1 MLRVYMLIIV
11 VGLIGGVV
19 YGAYAYYND
28 TQQRIKTLQ
37 ENNAK
42 LETVAKANEMTI
54 NSLQESQEKFAT
66 LNNELQTKLNLALNY
81 GDDLR
86 KKLHKHDLTRL
97 SIKKPGLIEK
107 RINDGTNKYLTVS
120 SLLLLTLLLSS
131 CGYLRKPE
139 KEIVVKTVEVQKIV
153 PIQPQPKPVDMI
165 DVKFYVVTEENY
177 EEFKEKFMKT
187 NNDYVFYAVSVHDY
201 ENLAFNMAELYRY
214 IRQQKEIIIYYEK
227 AVEVKPEEKVE

>member
-1 MLRVYMLIIV
+1 MGLR
-11 VGLIGGVV
+11 
-19 YGAYAYYND
+19 N
-28 TQQRIKTLQ
+28 
-37 ENNAK
+37 
-42 LETVAKANEMTI
+42 
-54 NSLQESQEKFAT
+54 
-66 LNNELQTKLNLALNY
+66 
-81 GDDLR
+81 
-86 KKLHKHDLTRL
+86 
-97 SIKKPGLIEK
+97 
-107 RINDGTNKYLTVS
+107 YLTVS

-131 CGYLRKPE
+131 CGYIRKPE

>member
-1 MLRVYMLIIV
+1 M
-11 VGLIGGVV
+11 GLI
-19 YGAYAYYND
+19 N
-28 TQQRIKTLQ
+28 
-37 ENNAK
+37 
-42 LETVAKANEMTI
+42 
-54 NSLQESQEKFAT
+54 
-66 LNNELQTKLNLALNY
+66 
-81 GDDLR
+81 
-86 KKLHKHDLTRL
+86 
-97 SIKKPGLIEK
+97 
-107 RINDGTNKYLTVS
+107 YLTVS

-227 AVEVKPEEKVE
+227 AVKVEPQEKVE

>member
-1 MLRVYMLIIV
+1 MRLI
-11 VGLIGGVV
+11 
-19 YGAYAYYND
+19 N
-28 TQQRIKTLQ
+28 
-37 ENNAK
+37 
-42 LETVAKANEMTI
+42 
-54 NSLQESQEKFAT
+54 
-66 LNNELQTKLNLALNY
+66 
-81 GDDLR
+81 
-86 KKLHKHDLTRL
+86 
-97 SIKKPGLIEK
+97 
-107 RINDGTNKYLTVS
+107 YLTVS

-131 CGYLRKPE
+131 CGYIRKPE

-177 EEFKEKFMKT
+177 EEIKEKFMKT

-227 AVEVKPEEKVE
+227 AVKVKPEEKVE

>member
-1 MLRVYMLIIV
+1 M
-11 VGLIGGVV
+11 GLI
-19 YGAYAYYND
+19 N
-28 TQQRIKTLQ
+28 
-37 ENNAK
+37 
-42 LETVAKANEMTI
+42 
-54 NSLQESQEKFAT
+54 
-66 LNNELQTKLNLALNY
+66 
-81 GDDLR
+81 
-86 KKLHKHDLTRL
+86 
-97 SIKKPGLIEK
+97 
-107 RINDGTNKYLTVS
+107 YLTVS

-131 CGYLRKPE
+131 CGYIRKPE
-139 KEIVVKTVEVQKIV
+139 REIVVKTIEVQKIV

-214 IRQQKEIIIYYEK
+214 IRQQKEIMIYYEK

>member
-1 MLRVYMLIIV
+1 M
-11 VGLIGGVV
+11 GLI
-19 YGAYAYYND
+19 N
-28 TQQRIKTLQ
+28 
-37 ENNAK
+37 
-42 LETVAKANEMTI
+42 
-54 NSLQESQEKFAT
+54 
-66 LNNELQTKLNLALNY
+66 
-81 GDDLR
+81 
-86 KKLHKHDLTRL
+86 
-97 SIKKPGLIEK
+97 
-107 RINDGTNKYLTVS
+107 YLTVS

-131 CGYLRKPE
+131 CGYIRKPE

-214 IRQQKEIIIYYEK
+214 ITQQKEIMIYYEK
-227 AVEVKPEEKVE
+227 AVKVKPEEKVE

>member
-1 MLRVYMLIIV
+1 M
-11 VGLIGGVV
+11 GLI
-19 YGAYAYYND
+19 N
-28 TQQRIKTLQ
+28 
-37 ENNAK
+37 
-42 LETVAKANEMTI
+42 
-54 NSLQESQEKFAT
+54 
-66 LNNELQTKLNLALNY
+66 
-81 GDDLR
+81 
-86 KKLHKHDLTRL
+86 
-97 SIKKPGLIEK
+97 
-107 RINDGTNKYLTVS
+107 YLTVS

-139 KEIVVKTVEVQKIV
+139 KEIVVKTIEVQKIV
-153 PIQPQPKPVDMI
+153 PLQPQPKPVDMI

-177 EEFKEKFMKT
+177 AEFKEKFMKT

>member
-1 MLRVYMLIIV
+1 MGLR
-11 VGLIGGVV
+11 
-19 YGAYAYYND
+19 N
-28 TQQRIKTLQ
+28 
-37 ENNAK
+37 
-42 LETVAKANEMTI
+42 
-54 NSLQESQEKFAT
+54 
-66 LNNELQTKLNLALNY
+66 
-81 GDDLR
+81 
-86 KKLHKHDLTRL
+86 
-97 SIKKPGLIEK
+97 
-107 RINDGTNKYLTVS
+107 YLTIS

-139 KEIVVKTVEVQKIV
+139 KEIVVQTVEVQKVIPV
-153 PIQPQPKPVDMI
+153 QPRPKPIDMT

>member
-1 MLRVYMLIIV
+1 M
-11 VGLIGGVV
+11 GLI
-19 YGAYAYYND
+19 N
-28 TQQRIKTLQ
+28 
-37 ENNAK
+37 
-42 LETVAKANEMTI
+42 
-54 NSLQESQEKFAT
+54 
-66 LNNELQTKLNLALNY
+66 
-81 GDDLR
+81 
-86 KKLHKHDLTRL
+86 
-97 SIKKPGLIEK
+97 
-107 RINDGTNKYLTVS
+107 YLTVS

-139 KEIVVKTVEVQKIV
+139 KEIVVKTIEVQKIV

-177 EEFKEKFMKT
+177 AEFKEKFMKT

-227 AVEVKPEEKVE
+227 AVEVKPEEKTDVKE

>member
-1 MLRVYMLIIV
+1 M
-11 VGLIGGVV
+11 GLI
-19 YGAYAYYND
+19 N
-28 TQQRIKTLQ
+28 
-37 ENNAK
+37 
-42 LETVAKANEMTI
+42 
-54 NSLQESQEKFAT
+54 
-66 LNNELQTKLNLALNY
+66 
-81 GDDLR
+81 
-86 KKLHKHDLTRL
+86 
-97 SIKKPGLIEK
+97 
-107 RINDGTNKYLTVS
+107 YLTVS

-227 AVEVKPEEKVE
+227 AVKVKPEEKIDVKE

>member
-1 MLRVYMLIIV
+1 M
-11 VGLIGGVV
+11 GLI
-19 YGAYAYYND
+19 N
-28 TQQRIKTLQ
+28 
-37 ENNAK
+37 
-42 LETVAKANEMTI
+42 
-54 NSLQESQEKFAT
+54 
-66 LNNELQTKLNLALNY
+66 
-81 GDDLR
+81 
-86 KKLHKHDLTRL
+86 
-97 SIKKPGLIEK
+97 
-107 RINDGTNKYLTVS
+107 YLTVS

-139 KEIVVKTVEVQKIV
+139 KEIVVKTVEVQKII

-177 EEFKEKFMKT
+177 AEFKEKFMKT

-214 IRQQKEIIIYYEK
+214 IRQQKEIMIYYEK

>member
-1 MLRVYMLIIV
+1 M
-11 VGLIGGVV
+11 GLI
-19 YGAYAYYND
+19 N
-28 TQQRIKTLQ
+28 
-37 ENNAK
+37 
-42 LETVAKANEMTI
+42 
-54 NSLQESQEKFAT
+54 
-66 LNNELQTKLNLALNY
+66 
-81 GDDLR
+81 
-86 KKLHKHDLTRL
+86 
-97 SIKKPGLIEK
+97 
-107 RINDGTNKYLTVS
+107 YLTVS

-139 KEIVVKTVEVQKIV
+139 KEIIVKTVEVQKII

>member
-1 MLRVYMLIIV
+1 M
-11 VGLIGGVV
+11 GLI
-19 YGAYAYYND
+19 N
-28 TQQRIKTLQ
+28 
-37 ENNAK
+37 
-42 LETVAKANEMTI
+42 
-54 NSLQESQEKFAT
+54 
-66 LNNELQTKLNLALNY
+66 
-81 GDDLR
+81 
-86 KKLHKHDLTRL
+86 
-97 SIKKPGLIEK
+97 
-107 RINDGTNKYLTVS
+107 YLTVS

-139 KEIVVKTVEVQKIV
+139 KEIVIKTLEVQKIV

>member
-1 MLRVYMLIIV
+1 M
-11 VGLIGGVV
+11 GLI
-19 YGAYAYYND
+19 N
-28 TQQRIKTLQ
+28 
-37 ENNAK
+37 
-42 LETVAKANEMTI
+42 
-54 NSLQESQEKFAT
+54 
-66 LNNELQTKLNLALNY
+66 
-81 GDDLR
+81 
-86 KKLHKHDLTRL
+86 
-97 SIKKPGLIEK
+97 
-107 RINDGTNKYLTVS
+107 YLTVS

-131 CGYLRKPE
+131 CGYIRKPE
-139 KEIVVKTVEVQKIV
+139 KEIIVKTVEVQKIV